1 VDELDFSAMKYFAIG
16 DGDKR
21 IECADRYL
29 ADLESDQTVVIW
41 DPDQIDIPIRVTAI
55 TVTPKDPADIDIA
68 FWGTINKAKEKG
80 SSATVVGD
88 KAIYYY
94 REHNSGNDHALHFYE
109 VGMGCHYSIFSITVD
124 LPQESS
130 PEFQCVT
137 SDLES
142 MISTLEERAEE
153 QQFSSSLLQSDMEFI
168 DAAIA
173 EMLPSGPNEAAF
185 DSLQQALDQA
195 MLNDDS
201 NLAAKVGIAFGDLLK
216 DQLPSFSWAVKTDD
230 WGRARSLDLGDTHI
244 SIFPEAMILKRL
256 ERKEKLNLREFS
268 EDTIATV
275 EKLFRED
282 RAER

>member
-1 VDELDFSAMKYFAIG
+1 MKHFAIG

-21 IECADRYL
+21 IECPDRYL
-29 ADLESDQTVVIW
+29 ADLESDQTMVIW
-41 DPDQIDIPIRVTAI
+41 DPDQIEIPIRVTVI
-55 TVTPKDPADIDIA
+55 TVAPKDPVDTDIA

-80 SSATVVGD
+80 SVATVVGD
-88 KAIYYY
+88 KAIYCY
-94 REHNSGNDHALHFYE
+94 RDHDPGNDHALHFYE

-124 LPQESS
+124 LSQESS
-130 PEFQCVT
+130 PEFQRVT

-142 MISTLEERAEE
+142 MVSTLEERAEE
-153 QQFSSSLLQSDMEFI
+153 QQFTSSLLQSDIEFI

-173 EMLPSGPNEAAF
+173 EMLPSGPNEVAF
-185 DSLQQALDQA
+185 DALQRTLNQA

-201 NLAAKVGIAFGDLLK
+201 DLAAKVGIAFGELLK
-216 DQLPSFSWAVKTDD
+216 DQLPSFSWAVKSDD

-244 SIFPEAMILKRL
+244 SIFPEAMIMKRL

-268 EDTIATV
+268 EDAIATV
-275 EKLFRED
+275 EKLFREE